1 MKASHL
7 AALCIASIGLGG
19 MSSAAIGGPQLTLT
33 QHHSN
38 KVALPASSQAME
50 IAMKYDMREGG
61 FPIEMLSISW
71 QKLNQRQIRKNRR
84 RAHAAGKRH
93 AFA

>member
-7 AALCIASIGLGG
+7 AALCLASLGIGG
-19 MSSAAIGGPQLTLT
+19 MSSAAIAGP

-38 KVALPASSQAME
+38 KAALPAASQAME

-84 RAHAAGKRH
+84 RAHAAGKRN
-93 AFA
+93 AFQP

>member
-1 MKASHL
+1 MKTSHL
-7 AALCIASIGLGG
+7 AAICFASLGIGG
-19 MSSAAIGGPQLTLT
+19 MSTAAIAAPQLT

-38 KVALPASSQAME
+38 KAALPAASQAME
-50 IAMKYDMREGG
+50 IAMKYDMRDVG
-61 FPIEMLSISW
+61 FPIEMMSISW

>member
-7 AALCIASIGLGG
+7 AAICLASLGIGG
-19 MSSAAIGGPQLTLT
+19 MSSAAVSAPQLT
-33 QHHSN
+33 QHHAN
-38 KVALPASSQAME
+38 KSALPAMSQAME
-50 IAMKYDMREGG
+50 VAMKYDMREGG
-61 FPIEMLSISW
+61 FPVEMLSISW